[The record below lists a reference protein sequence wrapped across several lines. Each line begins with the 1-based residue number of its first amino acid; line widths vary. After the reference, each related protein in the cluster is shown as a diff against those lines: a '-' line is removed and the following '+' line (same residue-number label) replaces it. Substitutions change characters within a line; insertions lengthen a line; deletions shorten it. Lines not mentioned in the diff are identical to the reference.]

1 MTNEALKEFKI
12 KMIKRDIDSLISGQQ
27 AVDELK
33 AKFDGVEEMDEAE
46 FEGWQEAI
54 RKTEE
59 VIKPMKERVI
69 QLINEVF

>member
-1 MTNEALKEFKI
+1 MTNEVIKEFKI

-27 AVDELK
+27 AIDELK
-33 AKFDGVEEMDEAE
+33 AKVEDEMSETDYN
-46 FEGWQEAI
+46 GLQEAI

-59 VIKPMKERVI
+59 VMKPMKERVI

>member
-1 MTNEALKEFKI
+1 MTNEAIKEFKI

-27 AVDELK
+27 AIDELK
-33 AKFDGVEEMDEAE
+33 AKVEDEMSETDYN
-46 FEGWQEAI
+46 GLQEAI

-59 VIKPMKERVI
+59 VMKPMKERVI

>member
-1 MTNEALKEFKI
+1 MTNEVIKEFKI

-27 AVDELK
+27 AIDELK
-33 AKFDGVEEMDEAE
+33 AKLEEEMSEADYN
-46 FEGWQEAI
+46 GWQEAI

-59 VIKPMKERVI
+59 VMKPMKERVI

>member
-1 MTNEALKEFKI
+1 MANEAIKEFKI

-27 AVDELK
+27 AIDELK
-33 AKFDGVEEMDEAE
+33 AKVEDEMSETDYN
-46 FEGWQEAI
+46 GLQEAI

-59 VIKPMKERVI
+59 VMKPMKERVI

>member
-1 MTNEALKEFKI
+1 MTNEAIKEFKI

-27 AVDELK
+27 AIDELK
-33 AKFDGVEEMDEAE
+33 AKLEDEMSETDYN
-46 FEGWQEAI
+46 GWQEAI

-59 VIKPMKERVI
+59 VMKPMKERVI

>member
-1 MTNEALKEFKI
+1 MTNEAIKEFKI

-27 AVDELK
+27 AIDELK
-33 AKFDGVEEMDEAE
+33 AKLDDEMPEADYD
-46 FEGWQEAI
+46 GWQEAI

-59 VIKPMKERVI
+59 VMKPMKERVI